1 MDGDRPGPAGLPR
14 RPHYVRTGGGAPAP
28 SRFRRVLALL
38 VGRFH
43 ADRRA
48 GGGADAG
55 ADPTG
60 VHPFTGF
67 NANGREHSGGAG

>member
-1 MDGDRPGPAGLPR
+1 MDGDRAGTASPPP
-14 RPHYVRTGGGAPAP
+14 RPHFVRAGGDGSPP
-28 SRFRRVLALL
+28 SRFRRLLADLA
-38 VGRFH
+38 GRFC

-48 GGGADAG
+48 GGGADMG
-55 ADPTG
+55 ADPAG